1 MVIEDMIVHYT
12 AITLLYIWAKCPQKF
27 TKKDRERS
35 FINLFLIN
43 FSGCI
48 RMTFQCS
55 VVKKPNLNLG

>member
-1 MVIEDMIVHYT
+1 MVIKDMVVHYT
-12 AITLLYIWAKCPQKF
+12 AITLLFIWAKCSQNF
-27 TKKDRERS
+27 MKKAERS
-35 FINLFLIN
+35 LINLFLFN